1 MKFHNLH
8 KDIIAVMSEAP
19 IKHPNQ
25 KVLDVAEPKGHL
37 TGADFKKLR
46 SMKKEEAEQLGELS
60 KPTLA
65 SYVKK
70 AAWDASDKSNDSA
83 HYSGV
88 AGRMD
93 NSRGQADAMKT
104 ISNQLKDKA
113 NKRLSGVNKAVNK
126 MSESSDDY
134 TLDDFTLEELEEFM
148 QSEEASQLDEL
159 SYDTLNSYMREKR
172 KKLDTTG
179 AMERNRGTPKG
190 DKMERDVVNYRKA
203 WAKRDGNRVLD
214 VKEEAEEQA
223 EEHVQET
230 IIYHDNFQVQ
240 LKDSYTFGDYL
251 SAAKKLVGEEKA
263 IDLANQAFKTRDTS
277 IFVEEYSQ
285 SAVEDRVKGHMAA
298 GHKVSMPKYSMK
310 GGKPHAEYVVTD
322 KESGVRRKYIHH
334 GNVTKMEN
342 MGARGKRDEK

>member
-1 MKFHNLH
+1 MKFDNLY
-8 KDIIAVMSEAP
+8 KEIISIISEAP
-19 IKHPNQ
+19 LKHPNQ
-25 KVLDVAEPKGHL
+25 KVLDVAAPKGHL

-46 SMKKEEAEQLGELS
+46 SMKKEETGQLGELS

-83 HYSGV
+83 YYSGA

-93 NSRGQADAMKT
+93 NSRGQADRMKT
-104 ISNQLKDKA
+104 ISNELKDKA

-126 MSESSDDY
+126 MSERSDDY
-134 TLDDFTLEELEEFM
+134 TLEDFTLEELEEFM
-148 QSEEASQLDEL
+148 QSEEAGQLDEL
-159 SYDTLNSYMREKR
+159 SYDTLNSYMKGRRKQIDRSARAGVSTGTGSASSEKLE
-172 KKLDTTG
+172 K
-179 AMERNRGTPKG
+179 NIRG
-190 DKMERDVVNYRKA
+190 YRKA
-203 WAKRDGNRVLD
+203 WAKRDM
-214 VKEEAEEQA
+214 KEDTDLEES
-223 EEHVQET
+223 VQET
-230 IIYHDNFQVQ
+230 IIYHNNFQIQ
-240 LKDSYTFGDYL
+240 LKDSYSFGDYL
-251 SAAKKLVGEEKA
+251 MAAKKIVGDDDA
-263 IDLANQAFKTRDTS
+263 IDYANQAFSSQDTD